1 MTPERHARMQDI
13 FQAAVDLPAQRR
25 NEYLDEACRG
35 DAELRV
41 RVLRLLEADLKTR
54 TIGGPFVPL
63 SEAEARDSDHDLPDT
78 GGAPLAGRYLLQK
91 EIGRGGFGVVFLAL
105 DQQLHGRKVVVK
117 LLLVDV
123 LAGAWRRKK
132 FRQEVEALSRL
143 NHPGIVLVTDAGEAP
158 GERPFLVMEYV
169 PGVSLRSVMQNG
181 AMNFRQASS
190 IVRQIGSALQAAHEC
205 GVWHRDLKPE
215 NILVQT
221 LGNSEERVK
230 VIDFGIATV
239 VRPENR
245 TESVATNIAG
255 TFRYM
260 APEQLKGKPEAAS
273 DIYAL
278 AVIAYEWITGRTP
291 FQAESAIQLYA
302 LQSASA
308 YVKPRILQPELS
320 DKAERILLKA
330 LAFHP
335 RDRPSSVR
343 DFSYELALALEQSAP
358 LTPRR
363 GLTHNLGALVTKMCN
378 RRSQEDEFKSLFLSN
393 STSSK
398 CGAQMYILHGEEG
411 ECHESLV
418 ERLAYQVQML
428 AGDAGGEER
437 PQVKLKRIP
446 WQYAGDLAS
455 RKRHLF
461 AWLIEQLGSPQRLQT
476 TDATP
481 GALARLLV
489 GQLASFVLL
498 QHDIRATRWDELAP
512 PLIQSYREFLA
523 ELPTSSGMPQ
533 LIVFLN
539 VIYPSLPTT
548 PLSPMNFMRTLARRR
563 IQGHLRQLATEP
575 EGRRMCP
582 CTVLSELAPITRD
595 DVLEWFSLHDIG
607 DSEEDRLSRSE
618 RIFPRGQSG
627 LRRRMAEVEVF
638 LRETHHAFVS
648 ERGYQ

>member
-1 MTPERHARMQDI
+1 MSPDEHARMQAI
-13 FQAAVDLPAQRR
+13 FQEAVDLPTEQR
-25 NEYLDEACRG
+25 NAYLDEACRG

-41 RVLRLLEADLKTR
+41 RVQRLLTADQNTA
-54 TIGGPFVPL
+54 TMGGLFVPFPED
-63 SEAEARDSDHDLPDT
+63 EAQGSDRHSPAMA
-78 GGAPLAGRYLLQK
+78 GMQLAGRYLLQS

-123 LAGAWRRKK
+123 LAGAWHRKK

-169 PGVSLRSVMQNG
+169 PGVSLRSVMQTG
-181 AMNFRQASS
+181 AMDFRQASS
-190 IVRQIGSALQAAHEC
+190 IIRQIGSALQAAHEC

-221 LGNSEERVK
+221 LDNSEERVK

-239 VRPENR
+239 VRAGDR

-273 DIYAL
+273 DIHAL
-278 AVIAYEWITGRTP
+278 AVVAYEWITGRIP
-291 FQAESAIQLYA
+291 FQAESAIQLHA
-302 LQSASA
+302 LQAA
-308 YVKPRILQPELS
+308 GALVRPRILQPELS
-320 DKAERILLKA
+320 EKAEQILLKA
-330 LAFHP
+330 LSFLP
-335 RDRPSSVR
+335 RDRPASVR
-343 DFSYELALALEQSAP
+343 DFSYELALALEQSARS
-358 LTPRR
+358 TPQR
-363 GLTHNLGALVTKMCN
+363 GPAHNLGSLVVKMCN

-393 STSSK
+393 SMSS
-398 CGAQMYILHGEEG
+398 GSRAQMYILHGEEG
-411 ECHESLV
+411 ACHESLV

-476 TDATP
+476 ADASP
-481 GALARLLV
+481 AALGRLLV

-498 QHDIRATRWDELAP
+498 QHDIRATRWDEVAQ

-523 ELPTSSGMPQ
+523 ELPASPGMPQ
-533 LIVFLN
+533 LVVFLN
-539 VIYPSLPTT
+539 VIYPSLPKT

-607 DSEEDRLSRSE
+607 DSEEDRLARSE
-618 RIFPRGQSG
+618 RIFPRGKSG
-627 LRRRMAEVEVF
+627 LRRMAEVEVF

-648 ERGYQ
+648 ERGYR